1 MPLASP
7 PSSNCSSD
15 GGWTEFM
22 AAADGTRPPP
32 AKAYGLA
39 ALPPKELI
47 ASTAAQPVRLAQVV
61 SGPDGAI
68 RGAIQQVPGAEV
80 FHEYLA
86 CADGPAYRFVRQIAD
101 SLMGSVWLAVR
112 CGFDDAAQA
121 LVDKVPAERVVIK
134 RSFVELVRRGEDK
147 SGRSVREDPLHEVR
161 VLKYLTGKHPSIAGL
176 LGAYTDARTP
186 AHDLAPEDR
195 EMFVVLEFC
204 SGGDLFDHITATEG
218 REENRFSN
226 DKILRLFTDMCSAV
240 IAMHG
245 WGIVHRDLSPENILL
260 DDRGQAKVCDPGQ
273 AVDKWANGPGP
284 LPGDRDI
291 LGKNHFRAPELAM
304 RLPHDEKVDVY
315 SLGVILFLLFFL
327 GMQPP
332 PPERIAAGRLFE
344 DVHRYG
350 RDRWAPPEAFELMR
364 RMTAS
369 NPRHRPSMLEVLSS
383 SYMEPAA
390 SILGFRDQRSMVR
403 AAAGNLE
410 AGQRVCEGLHR
421 IRQQEAA
428 KAIPKPVSAAFASA
442 GAATGPRAAEAAAV
456 GAAPVSRGAASS
468 STSSSSS
475 SSSSATSSAAMMS
488 VSTPY
493 ASHGASGARAAAAQ
507 GMSSTALTGVFA
519 LDDDDLGLG

>member
-1 MPLASP
+1 
-7 PSSNCSSD
+7 
-15 GGWTEFM
+15 M

-47 ASTAAQPVRLAQVV
+47 ASVAAQPVRLAQVV

-121 LVDKVPAERVVIK
+121 LVDKIPAERVVIK

-186 AHDLAPEDR
+186 AHGLAPEDR

-226 DKILRLFTDMCSAV
+226 DKILRIFTDMCSAV

-245 WGIVHRDLSPENILL
+245 WGIIHRDLSPENILL
-260 DDRGQAKVCDPGQ
+260 DDAGQAKVCDPGQ
-273 AVDKWANGPGP
+273 AVDKWANGPDP
-284 LPGDRDI
+284 LPRDRDI

-350 RDRWAPPEAFELMR
+350 RAHWAPPEAFELMK

-383 SYMEPAA
+383 AYMEPAA
-390 SILGFRDQRSMVR
+390 AILGFRDQRSMVR

-410 AGQRVCEGLHR
+410 AGQRVCQGLHR

-428 KAIPKPVSAAFASA
+428 KTMPKPVPAAFASA
-442 GAATGPRAAEAAAV
+442 GISSGPRAAEAAEK
-456 GAAPVSRGAASS
+456 AAASGRGVPGASS
-468 STSSSSS
+468 SYS

-488 VSTPY
+488 ATTPH
-493 ASHGASGARAAAAQ
+493 ASHGASSARAATAQ
-507 GMSSTALTGVFA
+507 GLSSTALTGVFS
-519 LDDDDLGLG
+519 LDDDDLGLA